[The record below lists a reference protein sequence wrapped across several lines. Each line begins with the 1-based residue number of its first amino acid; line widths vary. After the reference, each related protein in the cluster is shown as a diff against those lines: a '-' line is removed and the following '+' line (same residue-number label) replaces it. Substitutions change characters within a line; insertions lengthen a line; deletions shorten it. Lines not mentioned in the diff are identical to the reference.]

1 MTRTRTKF
9 WNQHMNN
16 EDLKHVH
23 AEEGYERQDMTPQS
37 VFAFLI
43 SLFVGGV
50 IVYFIV
56 WGLYHF
62 MDARQRARQRQQSP
76 LVKQVETDTRI
87 VSPDEIKK
95 FPEPRLERNE
105 RIEIND
111 FRLKEEQTLNS
122 YGWVDQKA
130 GVVRVPIERAM
141 QLVAERGLPTTP
153 KAGTIPPSEVNVATQ
168 AAERSD
174 TSNEPAKSKTQP
186 PK

>member
-1 MTRTRTKF
+1 MTE
-9 WNQHMNN
+9 QI
-16 EDLKHVH
+16 KHGH
-23 AEEGYERQDMTPQS
+23 AEEGYERQDLTARA
-37 VFAFLI
+37 VYAFLI
-43 SLFVGGV
+43 SLIVGGV

-56 WGLYHF
+56 LGLYRF
-62 MDARQRARQRQQSP
+62 MDARQRRLQPQQSP
-76 LVKQVETDTRI
+76 LVQQVETDTRI

-122 YGWVDQKA
+122 YGWVDEKA
-130 GVVRVPIERAM
+130 GVVRIPIERAIELIA
-141 QLVAERGLPTTP
+141 QRGLPTTP
-153 KAGTIPPSEVNVATQ
+153 KAGQIPPSTVNLGTQ

-174 TSNEPAKSKTQP
+174 TSDESAKTKKQA

>member
-1 MTRTRTKF
+1 MTE
-9 WNQHMNN
+9 QI
-16 EDLKHVH
+16 KHGH
-23 AEEGYERQDMTPQS
+23 AEEGYERQDLTARA
-37 VFAFLI
+37 VYAFLI
-43 SLFVGGV
+43 SLIVGGV

-62 MDARQRARQRQQSP
+62 MDARQRRLQPQQSP
-76 LVKQVETDTRI
+76 LVQQVETDTRI

-122 YGWVDQKA
+122 YGWVDEKA
-130 GVVRVPIERAM
+130 GVVRIPIERAIELIA
-141 QLVAERGLPTTP
+141 QRGLPTTP
-153 KAGTIPPSEVNVATQ
+153 KAGQIPPSTVNLGTR

-174 TSNEPAKSKTQP
+174 TSDESAKTKKQA

>member
-1 MTRTRTKF
+1 MTE
-9 WNQHMNN
+9 QI
-16 EDLKHVH
+16 KHGH
-23 AEEGYERQDMTPQS
+23 AEEGYERQDLTARA
-37 VFAFLI
+37 VYAFLI
-43 SLFVGGV
+43 SLIVGGV

-56 WGLYHF
+56 WGVYHF
-62 MDARQRARQRQQSP
+62 MDARQRRLQPQQSP
-76 LVKQVETDTRI
+76 LVQQVGTDTRI

-122 YGWVDQKA
+122 YGWVDEKA
-130 GVVRVPIERAM
+130 GVVRIPIERAIELIV
-141 QLVAERGLPTTP
+141 QRGLPTTP
-153 KAGTIPPSEVNVATQ
+153 KAGTIPPSTVNVASQ

-174 TSNEPAKSKTQP
+174 TSGKSAPAKAQP

>member
-1 MTRTRTKF
+1 MTE
-9 WNQHMNN
+9 QI
-16 EDLKHVH
+16 KHGH
-23 AEEGYERQDMTPQS
+23 AEEGYERQDLTARA
-37 VFAFLI
+37 VYAFLI
-43 SLFVGGV
+43 SLIVGGV

-62 MDARQRARQRQQSP
+62 MDARQRRLQPQQSP
-76 LVKQVETDTRI
+76 LVQQVETDTRI

-122 YGWVDQKA
+122 YGWVDEKA
-130 GVVRVPIERAM
+130 GVVRIPIERAIELIA
-141 QLVAERGLPTTP
+141 QRGLPTTP
-153 KAGTIPPSEVNVATQ
+153 KAGQIPPSTVNLGTQ

-174 TSNEPAKSKTQP
+174 TSDESAKTKKQA

>member
-1 MTRTRTKF
+1 
-9 WNQHMNN
+9 MNN

-23 AEEGYERQDMTPQS
+23 AEEGYERQDMTARS

-174 TSNEPAKSKTQP
+174 TSNKPAKSKTQP

>member
-1 MTRTRTKF
+1 MTE
-9 WNQHMNN
+9 QI
-16 EDLKHVH
+16 KHGH
-23 AEEGYERQDMTPQS
+23 AEEGYERQDLTARA
-37 VFAFLI
+37 VYAFLI
-43 SLFVGGV
+43 SLIVGGV

-62 MDARQRARQRQQSP
+62 MDARQRRLQPQQSP
-76 LVKQVETDTRI
+76 LVQQVETDTRI

-122 YGWVDQKA
+122 YGWVDEKA
-130 GVVRVPIERAM
+130 GVVRIPIGRAIELIA
-141 QLVAERGLPTTP
+141 QRGLPTTP
-153 KAGTIPPSEVNVATQ
+153 KAGQIPPSTVNLGTQ

-174 TSNEPAKSKTQP
+174 TSDESAKTKKQA

>member
-1 MTRTRTKF
+1 MTE
-9 WNQHMNN
+9 QI
-16 EDLKHVH
+16 KHGH
-23 AEEGYERQDMTPQS
+23 AEEGYERQDLTARA
-37 VFAFLI
+37 VYAFLI
-43 SLFVGGV
+43 SLIVGGV

-62 MDARQRARQRQQSP
+62 MDARQRRLQPQQSP
-76 LVKQVETDTRI
+76 LVQQVETDTRI

-105 RIEIND
+105 RVEIND

-122 YGWVDQKA
+122 YGWVDEKA
-130 GVVRVPIERAM
+130 GVVRIPIERAIELIA
-141 QLVAERGLPTTP
+141 QRGLPTTP
-153 KAGTIPPSEVNVATQ
+153 KAGQIPPSTVNLGTQ

-174 TSNEPAKSKTQP
+174 TSDESAKTKKQA

>member
-1 MTRTRTKF
+1 MTE
-9 WNQHMNN
+9 QI
-16 EDLKHVH
+16 KHGH
-23 AEEGYERQDMTPQS
+23 AEEGYERQDLTARA
-37 VFAFLI
+37 VYAFLI
-43 SLFVGGV
+43 SLIVGGV

-62 MDARQRARQRQQSP
+62 MDARQRRLQPQQSP
-76 LVKQVETDTRI
+76 LVQQVETDTRI

-122 YGWVDQKA
+122 YGWVDEKA
-130 GVVRVPIERAM
+130 GVVRIPIERAIELIA
-141 QLVAERGLPTTP
+141 QRGLPTTP
-153 KAGTIPPSEVNVATQ
+153 KAGQIPASTVNLGTQ

-174 TSNEPAKSKTQP
+174 TSDESAKTKKQA

>member
-1 MTRTRTKF
+1 MTE
-9 WNQHMNN
+9 QI
-16 EDLKHVH
+16 KHGH
-23 AEEGYERQDMTPQS
+23 AEEGYERQDLTARA
-37 VFAFLI
+37 VYAFLI
-43 SLFVGGV
+43 SLIVGGV

-56 WGLYHF
+56 LGLYHF
-62 MDARQRARQRQQSP
+62 MDARQRRLQPQQSP
-76 LVKQVETDTRI
+76 LVQQVETDTRI

-122 YGWVDQKA
+122 YGWVDEKA
-130 GVVRVPIERAM
+130 GVVRIPIERAIELIA
-141 QLVAERGLPTTP
+141 QRGLPTTP
-153 KAGTIPPSEVNVATQ
+153 KAGQIPASTVNLGTQ

-174 TSNEPAKSKTQP
+174 TSDDSAKTKKQA